1 MAESRERHFRIGQ
14 VDEFVFWH
22 KATRRTPRKRKKAIK
37 AKGKT
42 EPFTAIIEA
51 WLGNDD

>member
-1 MAESRERHFRIGQ
+1 MAESRERRFQIGQ
-14 VDEFVFWH
+14 VDEFVCWH
-22 KATRRTPRKRKKAIK
+22 KATHRTPRKRKKAIK
-37 AKGKT
+37 AKGET